1 MDLEFDYSV
10 YIWYMQFYFSIYGEK
25 MGLWQMKGQNGRYIR
40 IIAVDAQSTV
50 SCPCLAASDSG
61 VDQRHAVDAQQI

>member
-1 MDLEFDYSV
+1 
-10 YIWYMQFYFSIYGEK
+10 
-25 MGLWQMKGQNGRYIR
+25 MKGQNGRYIR